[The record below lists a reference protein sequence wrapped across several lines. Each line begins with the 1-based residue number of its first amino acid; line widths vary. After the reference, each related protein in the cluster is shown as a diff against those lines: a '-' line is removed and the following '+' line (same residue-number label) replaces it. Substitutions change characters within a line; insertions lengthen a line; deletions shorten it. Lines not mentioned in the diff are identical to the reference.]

1 MNNFFAMG
9 GYGVFVWGSFGLCAW
24 VAVLEP
30 WLIQRRFQLAWQRAK
45 QEARAQQQ
53 EAQARIDERG
63 RA

>member
-9 GYGVFVWGSFGLCAW
+9 GYGVFVWGSLGLCAL

-30 WLIQRRFQLAWQRAK
+30 WLIKRRFQQALQRA
-45 QEARAQQQ
+45 EQ
-53 EAQARIDERG
+53 EAQASLDERG